1 MISLVERAFIKRAL
15 LEGRR
20 ADGRHADDHREV
32 HFEFHAQDRGH
43 VIVHLGKTKY
53 AVAPGQRLTAVV
65 VGC

>member
-1 MISLVERAFIKRAL
+1 MISLVERAFVKRAL

-43 VIVHLGKTKY
+43 VIVHLGKTK
-53 AVAPGQRLTAVV
+53 
-65 VGC
+65 